1 VKRFLSLAVVLLV
14 AAPLFA
20 LDNADRDRRDDRRG
34 PTVVDEVIRMSEAGV
49 ADSAIIGYVNNYRE
63 PFAVSADDL
72 IALTNAHVSEAVV
85 RTVQNDASNRDTN
98 ARYPRST
105 VLVSPY
111 AYGYP
116 YPYYY
121 SPYYDPFFY
130 PRLSIGFGFGFG
142 RGFGGGFRHR

>member
-1 VKRFLSLAVVLLV
+1 MKRFFSLAVILLV

-20 LDNADRDRRDDRRG
+20 LDDASRDRRDDRRG
-34 PTVVDEVIRMSEAGV
+34 PTVIDEVIRMSEAGV
-49 ADSAIIGYVNNYRE
+49 ADSAIIAYVNNVRE
-63 PFAVSADDL
+63 PFAVTADDL
-72 IALTNAHVSEAVV
+72 IALTNAHVSEAVI
-85 RTVQNDASNRDTN
+85 RSVQNDSSNRDAN

-111 AYGYP
+111 AYP

-142 RGFGGGFRHR
+142 RRFGGGFRHR

>member
-1 VKRFLSLAVVLLV
+1 MQHAPAVGVIDDVAHVEEAAQQLPQLHDPLARRQALAVALV
-14 AAPLFA
+14 EGDVGLYSFDDAHLA
-20 LDNADRDRRDDRRG
+20 NA
-34 PTVVDEVIRMSEAGV
+34 
-49 ADSAIIGYVNNYRE
+49 
-63 PFAVSADDL
+63 DL
-72 IALTNAHVSEAVV
+72 IALTNAHVSEAVI
-85 RTVQNDASNRDTN
+85 RSVQNDSSNRDAN

-111 AYGYP
+111 AYP

-142 RGFGGGFRHR
+142 RRFGGGFRHR

>member
-20 LDNADRDRRDDRRG
+20 LDDANRDRRDDRRG
-34 PTVVDEVIRMSEAGV
+34 PTVVDDVIRMSEAGV
-49 ADSAIIGYVNNYRE
+49 ADRAIIDYVNNYRQ

-85 RTVQNDASNRDTN
+85 RAVQNDASNRDTN

-116 YPYYY
+116 YYY

-130 PRLSIGFGFGFG
+130 PRLTVGFGFGFG

>member
-1 VKRFLSLAVVLLV
+1 MKHFLSLAVVLLV

-20 LDNADRDRRDDRRG
+20 LDDANRDRRDDRRG
-34 PTVVDEVIRMSEAGV
+34 PTVVDDVIRMSEAGV
-49 ADSAIIGYVNNYRE
+49 ADRAIIDYVNNYRQ

-85 RTVQNDASNRDTN
+85 RAVQNDASNRDTN

-116 YPYYY
+116 YYY

-130 PRLSIGFGFGFG
+130 PRLTVGFGFGFG

>member
-1 VKRFLSLAVVLLV
+1 VKRFLSLAVVLLI

-34 PTVVDEVIRMSEAGV
+34 PTVVDEVIRMSAAGV
-49 ADSAIIGYVNNYRE
+49 ADSAIIDWVNNSRG
-63 PFAVSADDL
+63 PFAVTSDDL
-72 IALTNAHVSEAVV
+72 IALTNAHVSEAVI
-85 RTVQNDASNRDTN
+85 RAVQNDSSNRDTN

-111 AYGYP
+111 VYG